1 MRKTKSNRKHT
12 NLRKSR
18 DKLYSKKKK
27 GRGIGASKCI
37 GSVSGCM
44 PRVTTTTSVTDYNRR
59 GEVRFDM
66 TFALVYAKDE
76 YEQRLKLALKLNEY
90 MLDLQTK
97 GIKKLIESISRE
109 EKKEDKPLPTDSR
122 LAELEEEEEE
132 PLPTDRRLAELE
144 EDKKYLA
151 ELEEDKKYTQFAIN
165 HNTML
170 LNKMASQPSIDYF
183 KFIADLTENPDWDMG
198 KMAPTRSRWQHD
210 AV

>member
-1 MRKTKSNRKHT
+1 
-12 NLRKSR
+12 
-18 DKLYSKKKK
+18 
-27 GRGIGASKCI
+27 
-37 GSVSGCM
+37 
-44 PRVTTTTSVTDYNRR
+44 VTDYNRR
-59 GEVRFDM
+59 GEVSFDM

-76 YEQRLKLALKLNEY
+76 YEQRLKLALKLNKH
-90 MLDLQTK
+90 MLNLQTK
-97 GIKKLIESISRE
+97 GIKNLIESISRE

-132 PLPTDRRLAELE
+132 EPLPTDRR
-144 EDKKYLA
+144 LA

-183 KFIADLTENPDWDMG
+183 KLIADLTENPDWDMG